1 MPLGWVSKHLIR
13 QPLADTFPSRGRQNG
28 KGFDIMN
35 KYFEVR
41 RASEHDAEAIRQIT
55 AEAFE
60 KYCELAG
67 LDTIAA
73 LNETIEDIHH
83 DIEEKIVL
91 VAYIDHEV
99 VGSVRV
105 GVNEV
110 TRFGVSTKYQNLG
123 IGKALMNMVDITMR
137 HNKVKRIC
145 LHTASK
151 VFSLV
156 RFYYGRGFYID
167 STSKERGYVRALLVK
182 DYE

>member
-1 MPLGWVSKHLIR
+1 
-13 QPLADTFPSRGRQNG
+13 
-28 KGFDIMN
+28 MN

-60 KYCELAG
+60 KYCEMAG
-67 LDTIAA
+67 LETIAA
-73 LNETIEDIHH
+73 LNETIEDIHR
-83 DIEEKIVL
+83 DIQEKIVL
-91 VAYIDHEV
+91 VAYIDNEV

-105 GVNEV
+105 SIDEE
-110 TRFGVSTKYQNLG
+110 TKEAYLSRFGVSTKYQNLG

-167 STSKERGYVRALLVK
+167 STGKERGYVRALLVK

>member
-1 MPLGWVSKHLIR
+1 
-13 QPLADTFPSRGRQNG
+13 
-28 KGFDIMN
+28 MN

-73 LNETIEDIHH
+73 LSETIEDIHR

-91 VAYIDHEV
+91 VAYIDNEV

-105 GVNEV
+105 GINEENMEAYLS
-110 TRFGVSTKYQNLG
+110 RFGVSTKYQNLG

-167 STSKERGYVRALLVK
+167 STSKDRGYVRALLVK

>member
-1 MPLGWVSKHLIR
+1 MASHLPR
-13 QPLADTFPSRGRQNG
+13 GGRQ
-28 KGFDIMN
+28 KGLYYMN

-73 LNETIEDIHH
+73 LNETIEDIHR

-91 VAYIDHEV
+91 VAYIDNEV

-105 GVNEV
+105 GINEE
-110 TRFGVSTKYQNLG
+110 TMEAYLSRFGVSTKYQNLG

-167 STSKERGYVRALLVK
+167 STSKDRGYVRALLVK

>member
-1 MPLGWVSKHLIR
+1 
-13 QPLADTFPSRGRQNG
+13 
-28 KGFDIMN
+28 MN

-41 RASEHDAEAIRQIT
+41 RASMTDAEAIKQIT

-67 LDTIAA
+67 LDTIEA
-73 LNETIEDIHH
+73 LNETIEDIYK
-83 DIEEKIVL
+83 DIAEKIVL
-91 VAYIDHEV
+91 VAYIDDEV

-105 GVNEV
+105 GIDEE
-110 TRFGVSTKYQNLG
+110 TKEAYLSRFGVSTRYQNLG

-151 VFSLV
+151 VFTLV

-167 STSKERGYVRALLVK
+167 STTKDKGYVRALLVK
-182 DYE
+182 EYE